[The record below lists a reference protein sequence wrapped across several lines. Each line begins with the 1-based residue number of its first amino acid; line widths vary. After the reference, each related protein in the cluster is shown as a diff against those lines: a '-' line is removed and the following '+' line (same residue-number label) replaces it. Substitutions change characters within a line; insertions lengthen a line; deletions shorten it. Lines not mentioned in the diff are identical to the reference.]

1 MQERIKGLLF
11 DKDGTLF
18 DFQSSWA
25 PVFARVVAELAEG
38 DAARAGALCAA
49 GGFDAANG
57 RFTPESTVIAG
68 TSADVA
74 AALLPHLPGWD
85 LPRLERLLNR
95 SATGVAMAPVTDLAA
110 FTARLRRAGL
120 RTGVATNDGET
131 AARSH
136 LGAAAAGFDYIAG
149 YDSGYGAKPG
159 PGMVQG
165 FLAATGLAPQEVAMV
180 GDSLHDLVAARAAG
194 TGAIA
199 VLTGVA
205 SAEDLAPHA
214 DVVLASIAEL
224 PAWLGIAR

>member
-1 MQERIKGLLF
+1 MHERIKGLLF

-25 PVFARVVAELAEG
+25 PVFARVVAELAG
-38 DAARAGALCAA
+38 DDAARAGALCAA
-49 GGFDAANG
+49 GGFDAGRG
-57 RFTPESTVIAG
+57 RFTPASPVIAG
-68 TSADVA
+68 TSADIA
-74 AALLPHLPGWD
+74 ACLLPHLPGWD
-85 LPRLERLLNR
+85 AERLEELLNR
-95 SATGVAMAPVTDLAA
+95 RATGVAMSPVTDLAA
-110 FTARLRRAGL
+110 FTGRLRRAGL

-159 PGMVQG
+159 PGMVEG
-165 FLAATGLAPQEVAMV
+165 FLAVTGLAPREVAMV

-194 TGAIA
+194 TLAIA

-205 SAEDLAPHA
+205 GAADLAPHA
-214 DVVLASIAEL
+214 DLVFDSIADL
-224 PAWLGIAR
+224 PAWLEIAP